1 MPDRQQSTWN
11 NIKDLGPIVAFIFGI
26 VSIVWS
32 LAGQISQN
40 NAAIVYQG
48 HEIDQLI
55 KSGGDQQTLS
65 YSISTQLAQLT
76 QSVADIK
83 AQTTRVPN

>member
-1 MPDRQQSTWN
+1 MTDRQQSAWN
-11 NIKDLGPIVAFIFGI
+11 SLKDLGPIVAFAFGI
-26 VSIVWS
+26 ISIIWS

-40 NAAIVYQG
+40 EAAIVYQG
-48 HEIDQLI
+48 HEIDQVI
-55 KSGGDQQTLS
+55 KSINDQQTLS

-83 AQTTRVPN
+83 AQTTRAPN